1 MPDTLL
7 RPVQI
12 TVAPASPSAAAMP
25 RPAPRVAPATTAT
38 RPAAHLAFGVQ
49 SIRGILAKVT
59 PLQRYIAEEIA
70 TDHVDGLLSRR
81 EALRRLA
88 LLGVGTA
95 AATAL
100 IAACGENKQPTSDAP
115 VTSNEPATVSAP
127 PPGSENAVPTTP
139 ITWAGPRGELQAAW
153 AAAPSARGGVLVI
166 HENKGLNDYIRSVA
180 GRFAGIGYSAL
191 AIDLLSAQGGTATFA
206 DPAEATAALGKL
218 PPEEAVADLKSGID
232 ELQRR
237 VPDKKVAAV
246 GFCMGGGMVW
256 RLLASG
262 EPRLAAAVPFYG
274 PTPDNPDFAGSKDVA
289 VLGIYAAQDQRVNAT
304 EPVARAA
311 LEKAGLVFELVTEP
325 DANHAFFNDTGERY
339 NATAA
344 DDAWR
349 RVQDWFTST
358 SADSLPRATPLYGLR
373 GVSPCIHGRSA
384 ADSRAVLLPVGV
396 ALLTAHASRSNSAHA
411 GGAGRELLRPAFG
424 WPANGGRSSGRGVL
438 RPGPRSLPGGTG
450 TVLRMA

>member
-1 MPDTLL
+1 
-7 RPVQI
+7 
-12 TVAPASPSAAAMP
+12 
-25 RPAPRVAPATTAT
+25 
-38 RPAAHLAFGVQ
+38 
-49 SIRGILAKVT
+49 
-59 PLQRYIAEEIA
+59 
-70 TDHVDGLLSRR
+70 LLSRR

-100 IAACGENKQPTSDAP
+100 IAACGENKQPTTDAP
-115 VTSNEPATVSAP
+115 VTSNERATVSAP
-127 PPGSENAVPTTP
+127 PPGSENTVPTTP

-153 AAAPSARGGVLVI
+153 AAAPEARGGVLVI

-191 AIDLLSAQGGTATFA
+191 AIDLLSAQGGTGTFA

-232 ELQRR
+232 ELLRR
-237 VPDKKVAAV
+237 VPDRKVAAV

-325 DANHAFFNDTGERY
+325 DANHAFFNDTGDRY
-339 NATAA
+339 NPTAA

-349 RVQDWFTST
+349 RVQDWFTKYVT
-358 SADSLPRATPLYGLR
+358 
-373 GVSPCIHGRSA
+373 
-384 ADSRAVLLPVGV
+384 
-396 ALLTAHASRSNSAHA
+396 
-411 GGAGRELLRPAFG
+411 
-424 WPANGGRSSGRGVL
+424 
-438 RPGPRSLPGGTG
+438 
-450 TVLRMA
+450 

>member
-1 MPDTLL
+1 
-7 RPVQI
+7 
-12 TVAPASPSAAAMP
+12 
-25 RPAPRVAPATTAT
+25 
-38 RPAAHLAFGVQ
+38 
-49 SIRGILAKVT
+49 VT

-115 VTSNEPATVSAP
+115 VTSNEPATSSAP
-127 PPGSENAVPTTP
+127 PPGSENTVPTTP
-139 ITWAGPRGELQAAW
+139 ITWTGPRGELQAAW
-153 AAAPSARGGVLVI
+153 AAAPEARGGVLVI

-191 AIDLLSAQGGTATFA
+191 AIDLLSAQGGTGTFA

-218 PPEEAVADLKSGID
+218 PPEQAVADLKSGID

-237 VPDKKVAAV
+237 VPDKKIAAV

-289 VLGIYAAQDQRVNAT
+289 VLGIYAAQDQRVNGT

-325 DANHAFFNDTGERY
+325 DANHAFFNDTGDRY
-339 NATAA
+339 NPTAA

-349 RVQDWFTST
+349 RVQAWFSK
-358 SADSLPRATPLYGLR
+358 Y
-373 GVSPCIHGRSA
+373 
-384 ADSRAVLLPVGV
+384 V
-396 ALLTAHASRSNSAHA
+396 A
-411 GGAGRELLRPAFG
+411 
-424 WPANGGRSSGRGVL
+424 
-438 RPGPRSLPGGTG
+438 
-450 TVLRMA
+450 